1 MRGRKFK
8 AASGTQGMGQI
19 LWWKGLEEG
28 GQVLLMPCLRS
39 VLGKDG
45 GVIFIVHVSFPSLSF
60 LLIPQKKS

>member
-1 MRGRKFK
+1 
-8 AASGTQGMGQI
+8 MGQI